1 MRHNNSTYKT
11 ALLGLI
17 TAVMLVLGYIEH
29 LIPLGSAVPGIKLGL
44 ANSVLLYAL
53 YTLGARASFVL
64 MLVKVVLSGLLFGG
78 VSAMMYSLAGG
89 LLSVLGM
96 IAAKRIPGIG
106 IVGVSIIGAVLHNA
120 GQATLAMLILHTI
133 KLLYYLAILM
143 LVAVGTGLL
152 TGIVA
157 GAVLRSLE
165 KTKWRWGS

>member
-1 MRHNNSTYKT
+1 MTKGKSTYRI
-11 ALLGLI
+11 ALSGLF

-29 LIPLGSAVPGIKLGL
+29 LIPLGGAVPGIKLGL

-53 YTLGARASFVL
+53 YTLGARATFVL
-64 MLVKVVLSGLLFGG
+64 MLTKVVLSGLMFGG
-78 VSAMMYSLAGG
+78 VSAMIYSLAGG

-96 IAAKRIPGIG
+96 IAAKRISGIG
-106 IVGVSIIGAVLHNA
+106 IVGCSIIGAVLHNV
-120 GQATLAMLILHTI
+120 GQVALAMAILNTS

-152 TGIVA
+152 TGIAA

-165 KTKWRWGS
+165 KNKLGWGK